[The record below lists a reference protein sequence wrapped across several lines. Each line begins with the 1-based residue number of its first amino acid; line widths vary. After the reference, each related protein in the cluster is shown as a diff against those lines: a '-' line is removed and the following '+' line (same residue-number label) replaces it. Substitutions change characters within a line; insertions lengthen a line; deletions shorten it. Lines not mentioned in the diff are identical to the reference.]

1 MSERGHTLVEM
12 IMVLA
17 ILVIFGT
24 LSVPHIRAYSAEA
37 HLIGAGQVFRGEFR
51 KARSMAIAR
60 GVNTAL
66 RFESSPG
73 GGWTLATYAD
83 GNRNGVLTADIR
95 AGIDRRVTGP
105 RQLTTGS
112 GDVRVG
118 INPGV
123 VSIPP
128 DSGPLDPRDP
138 IRFGSSNM
146 LSFSPLGTATPGTFY
161 LAGAHAQA
169 AVRVTPG
176 TSRVRLMVCR
186 RGRWVER

>member
-1 MSERGHTLVEM
+1 MLNERGHTLVEM
-12 IMVLA
+12 VIVVA

-37 HLIGAGQVFRGEFR
+37 HLLGAGQVFRGEFR
-51 KARSMAIAR
+51 KARSMATMR

-66 RFESSPG
+66 RFESQAD
-73 GGWTLATYAD
+73 GWHLSTYAD
-83 GNRNGVLTADIR
+83 GNRNGVLSSDIA
-95 AGIDRRVTGP
+95 AGIDRRVAGP
-105 RQLTTGS
+105 RQLTTGA

-118 INPGV
+118 INPGTPAV
-123 VSIPP
+123 PP
-128 DSGPLDPRDP
+128 DRGTLDPADP
-138 IRFGSSNM
+138 IRFGQSNM

-176 TSRVRLMVCR
+176 TARVRLLVCR
-186 RGRWVER
+186 GGRWIQR

>member
-1 MSERGHTLVEM
+1 MNERGHTLVEM
-12 IMVLA
+12 LTVVA

-24 LSVPHIRAYSAEA
+24 LSAPHIRAYSAEV
-37 HLIGAGQVFRGEFR
+37 HLLGAGQVFRGEFR
-51 KARSMAIAR
+51 KARSMALTR

-66 RFESSPG
+66 RFEAADG
-73 GGWTLATYAD
+73 GGWTLSTYAD
-83 GNRNGVLTADIR
+83 GNRNGVRSAEIV

-112 GDVRVG
+112 GDVRVA
-118 INPGV
+118 INPGTPA
-123 VSIPP
+123 IPP
-128 DSGPLDPRDP
+128 DRGPLDPTDP
-138 IRFGSSNM
+138 IKFGQSNM

-186 RGRWVER
+186 GGRWLER